1 MSHFNIQSQRGG
13 TLLGFVLGLVI
24 GLIIALGVAMYVTK
38 VPMPTKMRSKRKKT
52 KTGIQTV
59 RYKANPPRQKHR
71 QTPQLPILPRPPQAY
86 PILVPAHP
94 HLQ

>member
-38 VPMPTKMRSKRKKT
+38 VPMP
-52 KTGIQTV
+52 
-59 RYKANPPRQKHR
+59 
-71 QTPQLPILPRPPQAY
+71 
-86 PILVPAHP
+86 
-94 HLQ
+94 